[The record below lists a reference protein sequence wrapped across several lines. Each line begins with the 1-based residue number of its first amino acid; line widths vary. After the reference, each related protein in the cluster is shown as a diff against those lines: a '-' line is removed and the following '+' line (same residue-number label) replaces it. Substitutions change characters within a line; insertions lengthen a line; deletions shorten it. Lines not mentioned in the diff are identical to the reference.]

1 MTIEVL
7 TQFNANTPRI
17 NTIKR
22 TSLKPRSLILS
33 PEPNQSKSN
42 MKISYLVLLSTLTLG
57 LLSCEDEYSADPIQ
71 VTYDTIPFER
81 IELATSS
88 DIRIVQ
94 ANYFQVVVEGEERD
108 VYDTE
113 VRVADNLLII
123 EEHGSIDQD
132 QVITIY
138 VPEIRQL
145 DSYGSSDIYGESQF
159 QQNGNMELRL
169 LGSGEIDMYLDTD
182 NLDVFLSGSG
192 DYYLE
197 GFADNVDISISGSGW
212 VRSFNLN
219 SDFSDI
225 TISGSGS
232 AEVTVDN
239 DLDISISGS
248 GDVFYKGHPVINS
261 SISGSGKVIDAN

>member
-1 MTIEVL
+1 
-7 TQFNANTPRI
+7 
-17 NTIKR
+17 
-22 TSLKPRSLILS
+22 
-33 PEPNQSKSN
+33 
-42 MKISYLVLLSTLTLG
+42 MKTTYLFLLSFITLG
-57 LLSCEDEYSADPIQ
+57 LVSCEDEYSADQIV
-71 VTYDTIPFER
+71 VTYDTIPFEK
-81 IELATSS
+81 IELSTSS

-113 VRVADNLLII
+113 LRIADNLLII
-123 EEHGSIDQD
+123 EEHGSIDQH

-138 VPEIRQL
+138 VPEFRQL
-145 DSYGSSDIYGESQF
+145 DSYGSSDIYGESEF
-159 QQNGNMELRL
+159 RQNGNMDLGL
-169 LGSGEIDMYLDTD
+169 FGSGEIDMYLDLD

-192 DYYLE
+192 DFYLE
-197 GFADNVDISISGSGW
+197 GFADNVDIRITGSGW
-212 VRSFNLN
+212 VRTFNLN

-248 GDVFYKGHPVINS
+248 GDVFYKGHPVISS
-261 SISGSGKVIDAN
+261 SITGSGKVIDAN

>member
-1 MTIEVL
+1 
-7 TQFNANTPRI
+7 
-17 NTIKR
+17 
-22 TSLKPRSLILS
+22 
-33 PEPNQSKSN
+33 
-42 MKISYLVLLSTLTLG
+42 MKTTYLLLLSFITLG
-57 LLSCEDEYSADPIQ
+57 LLSCDDDYSADPIS
-71 VTYDTIPFER
+71 VTYDTIPFEK

-94 ANYFQVVVEGEERD
+94 ANYFQVIVEGQERD

-113 VRVADNLLII
+113 VRVVDNLLII
-123 EEHGSIDQD
+123 EEHGSIDQQ
-132 QVITIY
+132 QVITIF

-145 DSYGSSDIYGESQF
+145 DSYGSSDIYGESEF
-159 QQNGNMELRL
+159 RQNGNMELGL
-169 LGSGEIDMYLDTD
+169 FGSGEIDMYLDLD

-192 DYYLE
+192 DVYVE
-197 GFADNVDISISGSGW
+197 GFADNVDIANTGSGW

-239 DLDISISGS
+239 DLDILISGS
-248 GDVFYKGHPVINS
+248 GDVFYKGHPVIS
-261 SISGSGKVIDAN
+261 STITGSGKVIDAN

>member
-1 MTIEVL
+1 MKTI
-7 TQFNANTPRI
+7 
-17 NTIKR
+17 
-22 TSLKPRSLILS
+22 
-33 PEPNQSKSN
+33 
-42 MKISYLVLLSTLTLG
+42 YVLLISFITLG
-57 LLSCEDEYSADPIQ
+57 LWSCEDEYSADRIV
-71 VTYDTIPFER
+71 VTYDIIPFEK

-132 QVITIY
+132 QVITIF
-138 VPEIRQL
+138 VPEIQQL
-145 DSYGSSDIYGESQF
+145 DSYGSSDIYGESEF
-159 QQNGNMELRL
+159 RQNGNMELGL
-169 LGSGEIDMYLDTD
+169 YGSGEIDMYLDLD
-182 NLDVFLSGSG
+182 NLDIFLSGSG
-192 DYYLE
+192 DVYVE
-197 GFADNVDISISGSGW
+197 GFADNVDIAITGSGW
-212 VRSFNLN
+212 VKSFNLN

-239 DLDISISGS
+239 DLDVTISGS
-248 GDVFYKGHPVINS
+248 GDVFYKGHPDVSS
-261 SISGSGKVIDAN
+261 SITGSGKVVDAN

>member
-1 MTIEVL
+1 MT
-7 TQFNANTPRI
+7 
-17 NTIKR
+17 K
-22 TSLKPRSLILS
+22 KPI
-33 PEPNQSKSN
+33 
-42 MKISYLVLLSTLTLG
+42 YLLLLSFITLG
-57 LLSCEDEYSADPIQ
+57 LLSCEDEGSADPIV
-71 VTYDTIPFER
+71 VTYDTIPFEK
-81 IELATSS
+81 IDLATSS

-94 ANYFQVVVEGEERD
+94 ANYFQVVVEGQERD

-123 EEHGSIDQD
+123 EERGSIDEQ
-132 QVITIY
+132 QVITIF

-145 DSYGSSDIYGESQF
+145 DSHGSSDIYGESEF
-159 QQNGNMELRL
+159 RQNGNKELRL
-169 LGSGEIDMYLDTD
+169 FGSGEIDLYTDVD

-197 GFADNVDISISGSGW
+197 GFADNVDIGISGSGW
-212 VRSFNLN
+212 VRAFNLN

-225 TISGSGS
+225 TISGSGA

-248 GDVFYKGHPVINS
+248 GDVFYKGHPNISS
-261 SISGSGKVIDAN
+261 SITGSGKVIDAN

>member
-1 MTIEVL
+1 MKTI
-7 TQFNANTPRI
+7 
-17 NTIKR
+17 
-22 TSLKPRSLILS
+22 
-33 PEPNQSKSN
+33 
-42 MKISYLVLLSTLTLG
+42 YLLLFAFITLG
-57 LLSCEDEYSADPIQ
+57 ILSCEDEYSADQIV
-71 VTYDTIPFER
+71 VTYDTIPFEK
-81 IELATSS
+81 IELSTSS

-113 VRVADNLLII
+113 VRVADNLLVI
-123 EEHGSIDQD
+123 EEHGSIDQR

-145 DSYGSSDIYGESQF
+145 DSYGSSDIYGESEF
-159 QQNGNMELRL
+159 RQNGNMDLGL
-169 LGSGEIDMYLDTD
+169 LGSGEIDMYLDID

-192 DYYLE
+192 DFYLE
-197 GFADNVDISISGSGW
+197 GFADNVDIRITGSGW

-225 TISGSGS
+225 ILSGSGS

-248 GDVFYKGHPVINS
+248 GDVFYKGHPDISS
-261 SISGSGKVIDAN
+261 SITGSGKVINAN